1 MDFEGFATVVLR
13 SMADALVYADA
24 AGTIRYW
31 NAAAERMFG
40 FTAAEALGQR
50 LDIIVPELLRR
61 RHWEGYDK
69 TMRTGH
75 SRYGEGDLLA
85 VPAIRKDGSRISI
98 EFTITPFRDDAGDMV
113 GIAAVIR
120 DVTKRFEEMQ
130 ALRRRVGASELSPHL
145 PPGAAHQD
153 LRVRAGDRRVIRHR
167 RRPTC
172 RRPGRCSSSKLL
184 IAVLAAHQRRAV
196 VAAGDLAHI
205 GRDVADREA
214 DAPVVRRVGIGAVD
228 QPHVVQRHLAGAR
241 VPASPPR
248 ARRPRP
254 SISWPR
260 DSRLS
265 AAKVSRCGTWSSLCV
280 PGITRI
286 APFAAVL
293 SVNATQA
300 VTTSGGSRP
309 Q

>member
-1 MDFEGFATVVLR
+1 LSVDFEGFATVVLR

-50 LDIIVPELLRR
+50 LDIIVPESLRR

-75 SRYGEGDLLA
+75 SRYGEGDVLA

-130 ALRRRVGASELSPHL
+130 ALRRRVA
-145 PPGAAHQD
+145 
-153 LRVRAGDRRVIRHR
+153 
-167 RRPTC
+167 
-172 RRPGRCSSSKLL
+172 
-184 IAVLAAHQRRAV
+184 
-196 VAAGDLAHI
+196 
-205 GRDVADREA
+205 
-214 DAPVVRRVGIGAVD
+214 
-228 QPHVVQRHLAGAR
+228 
-241 VPASPPR
+241 PAS
-248 ARRPRP
+248 
-254 SISWPR
+254 
-260 DSRLS
+260 
-265 AAKVSRCGTWSSLCV
+265 
-280 PGITRI
+280 
-286 APFAAVL
+286 
-293 SVNATQA
+293 
-300 VTTSGGSRP
+300 
-309 Q
+309 